1 MTLPDERYRAVMQA
15 HNLLV
20 DLVVPQRTPRV
31 PTAIRQRAQSAL
43 RHYPSAYDME
53 RVSDLA
59 PQIFQD
65 RLDPLYSMVKRYDQ
79 EKKEGTHKCNACG
92 CEYTDDEG
100 GVEGDF
106 GILPMA
112 FCPTCFSCMCDM
124 VSQYMGY
131 GEYAEEEHDKTTG
144 LSDIS

>member
-1 MTLPDERYRAVMQA
+1 MTLPDERFRAVMKA
-15 HNLLV
+15 HSLLV

-53 RVSDLA
+53 RASDLA

-65 RLDPLYSMVKRYDQ
+65 HLDPLYSMVKKYDE
-79 EKKEGTHKCNACG
+79 EKKADTHKCNACS
-92 CEYTDDEG
+92 CEYSD
-100 GVEGDF
+100 VEGDF

-131 GEYAEEEHDKTTG
+131 GDYAEEENDKTTT
-144 LSDIS
+144 LPNIP